1 MDMFPGAAAGA
12 APEER
17 DDGKML
23 DLRDKIDSAASYA
36 KNEASGFPLSNLFIG
51 DSRLG
56 CKSDT
61 DEQLIIHIEFQE
73 FVKVRS
79 FGYCKRFDS
88 ITTCSPHWVT
98 LPQIRSIKFTEYNG
112 GVDPESNPNKVHL
125 FVNRNNLG
133 FEDCED
139 VEAEQ
144 TLELTAE
151 DLKESSPPTAI
162 KYVKFQ
168 RVKSLTIFIEDNQ
181 GGEVSALG
189 GLKFFG
195 RVRFCFTSLLLAHVD
210 DPSLFTSLCPARR
223 QCEHG

>member
-1 MDMFPGAAAGA
+1 MAIQ
-12 APEER
+12 E
-17 DDGKML
+17 
-23 DLRDKIDSAASYA
+23 LR
-36 KNEASGFPLSNLFIG
+36 NR
-51 DSRLG
+51 RLTN
-56 CKSDT
+56 CI
-61 DEQLIIHIEFQE
+61 L
-73 FVKVRS
+73 
-79 FGYCKRFDS
+79 
-88 ITTCSPHWVT
+88 T
-98 LPQIRSIKFTEYNG
+98 LPLQIRSIKFTEYNG

-151 DLKESSPPTAI
+151 DLKESSPPTGI

-195 RVRFCFTSLLLAHVD
+195 RVSFCFLSRIFFHVRRRPLTYTSLN
-210 DPSLFTSLCPARR
+210 SARR
-223 QCEHG
+223 QCEHGRL